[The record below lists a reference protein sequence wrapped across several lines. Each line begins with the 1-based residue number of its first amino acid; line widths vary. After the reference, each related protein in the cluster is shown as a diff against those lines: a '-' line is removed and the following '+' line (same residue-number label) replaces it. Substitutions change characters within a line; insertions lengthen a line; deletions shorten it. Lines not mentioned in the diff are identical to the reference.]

1 MNKMIKKEYISPE
14 IEVFMM
20 QTEEMIAQSL
30 VMGGGDNYADPEDGF
45 EELSQKK
52 RKRYAWEKT
61 EEDAS
66 GSYWK

>member
-14 IEVFMM
+14 IEVFIM
-20 QTEEMIAQSL
+20 QTEDMIAQSI
-30 VMGGGDNYADPEDGF
+30 VIEDDYADEDF

>member
-1 MNKMIKKEYISPE
+1 MKKEYIRPE
-14 IEVFMM
+14 IEVFLMM
-20 QTEEMIAQSL
+20 TEDMIAQSI
-30 VMGGGDNYADPEDGF
+30 VIEDGYADENEGF